1 MDIDQQQP
9 NTNQIE
15 TNEGGVDL
23 DLKKVSVPGLRT
35 LTTLHE
41 TIELVPEA
49 EDASAPAV
57 KARGKWHEKFAR
69 GR

>member
-1 MDIDQQQP
+1 MDIEHEQ
-9 NTNQIE
+9 NQVQ
-15 TNEGGVDL
+15 EGGIVTG
-23 DLKKVSVPGLRT
+23 VGGGAMVAGLRT